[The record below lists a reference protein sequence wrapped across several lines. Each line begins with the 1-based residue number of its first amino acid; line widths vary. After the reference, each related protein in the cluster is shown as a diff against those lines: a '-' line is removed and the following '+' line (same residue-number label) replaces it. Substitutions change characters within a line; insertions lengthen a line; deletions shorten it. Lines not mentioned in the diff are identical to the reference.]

1 MYISGWS
8 SFKRLSHLKWKKIW
22 LYNMFKEV
30 FEKLAFFVLR
40 VKRVEIFKAH
50 LRVKKAC
57 SHSFSFKDMFE
68 SWEQRHSQRWTDD
81 KEVWWITDF
90 VRNKGHKWRLYRV
103 VSFLLDELIKATW
116 TWKRLQTK
124 QMVLVFKKRES
135 LAIAANFFG
144 SHLSAPTCHPNFH
157 LLFLPLPFC
166 LLFHSSTFHVFLAT
180 VRWMLW
186 WNTQRVTQS
195 RLVQH

>member
-1 MYISGWS
+1 
-8 SFKRLSHLKWKKIW
+8 
-22 LYNMFKEV
+22 MFKEV

-124 QMVLVFKKRES
+124 QMVLVFKKRDS

-157 LLFLPLPFC
+157 LLFLSFPSLSPPILPSLSLLHLPC
-166 LLFHSSTFHVFLAT
+166 LFSHCKVNALMKYPESDSESIGSALKKCPV
-180 VRWMLW
+180 
-186 WNTQRVTQS
+186 
-195 RLVQH
+195 